1 MYVQY
6 DSEADALY
14 VRLREPIGDVKS
26 RAVDDARI
34 VDYDAEDHVVGVE
47 LLDASHG
54 IDLEGLPEAEAIAE
68 AIRSFPQPLSV

>member
-26 RAVDDARI
+26 RPVDDARI
-34 VDYDAEDHVVGVE
+34 VDYDAEDRVVGVE

-54 IDLEGLPEAEAIAE
+54 INLEGLPEAEAIAE
-68 AIRSFPQPLSV
+68 AIRSFPQPLSI